1 MFPDGDSA
9 LLAGL
14 AGKQGNEAQ
23 GGNDGGDGGGRGRGY
38 NGGLLSSIAYIWKFV
53 PRGTRPRAW
62 ARVSPPRSLESIRVL
77 FSGGG

>member
-23 GGNDGGDGGGRGRGY
+23 GGMMEGMGEAGAEAIMGGC
-38 NGGLLSSIAYIWKFV
+38 
-53 PRGTRPRAW
+53 
-62 ARVSPPRSLESIRVL
+62 
-77 FSGGG
+77 